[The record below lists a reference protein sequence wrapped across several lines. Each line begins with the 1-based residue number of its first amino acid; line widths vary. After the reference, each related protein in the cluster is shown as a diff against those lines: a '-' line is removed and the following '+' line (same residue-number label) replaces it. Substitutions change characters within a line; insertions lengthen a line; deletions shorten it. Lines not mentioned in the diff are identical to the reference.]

1 MFADANQLHRR
12 IVTAALRQRGRKH
25 RRLAGP
31 RHLQCDRLMDGL
43 IAVPYSHLTLPT
55 NRDGCDRGVPGDV
68 KKNK

>member
-43 IAVPYSHLTLPT
+43 I
-55 NRDGCDRGVPGDV
+55 DV
-68 KKNK
+68 CVCVHVRQ